1 MADKGHYRKKGGSRQ
16 GIYVLSPSGK
26 LLSSVN
32 SLNPDVVL
40 DVIKEGLIKWDAL
53 PKKQKTLPINFTK
66 KIEHRWEDSY
76 PIDGLIL
83 KGAKSDLLSDPPS
96 FDKRGDRWNMDHIW
110 FNKKEVQL
118 WIPKNHKVGSIYEC
132 PKLIKERLFR
142 FHFVDNVRGQT
153 LPFAPQEIKNS
164 KLSMEATGSTD
175 STTTFSI
182 SGNAN
187 AVAKGEWSLGDND
200 WTPSHSL
207 AVSYTHLTLPTK
219 A

>member
-1 MADKGHYRKKGGSRQ
+1 M
-16 GIYVLSPSGK
+16 LSPSGK

-53 PKKQKTLPINFTK
+53 PKKQKKLPINFTK

-83 KGAKSDLLSDPPS
+83 KGVKSDLLSDPPS
-96 FDKRGDRWNMDHIW
+96 FDKRGGRWNMDHIW

-132 PKLIKERLFR
+132 PKLIKKDYLDF
-142 FHFVDNVRGQT
+142 T
-153 LPFAPQEIKNS
+153 L
-164 KLSMEATGSTD
+164 
-175 STTTFSI
+175 
-182 SGNAN
+182 
-187 AVAKGEWSLGDND
+187 
-200 WTPSHSL
+200 
-207 AVSYTHLTLPTK
+207 
-219 A
+219 